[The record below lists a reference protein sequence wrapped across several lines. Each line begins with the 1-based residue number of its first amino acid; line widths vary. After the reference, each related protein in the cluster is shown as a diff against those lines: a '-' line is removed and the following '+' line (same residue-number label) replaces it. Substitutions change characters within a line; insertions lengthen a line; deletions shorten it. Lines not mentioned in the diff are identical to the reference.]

1 AAVGQFVRRTR
12 QGMQPLASVVEPLS
26 VQDGIHFCGPRRP
39 YRPGERPGVTKGLCG
54 FTTAEETRAMTCRKR
69 DRLVQKEQLC
79 PAATS
84 HHVATAASKFAQ
96 TGKPSLGRPAS
107 FQQRPGR
114 RVMNNPAVA
123 GEHAFLRYRDDV
135 AERGHPVLQ
144 RHWSGSACR
153 RNRAWPGVDRQK
165 AMKAEQLL
173 EQDGGLQKRRLATR
187 FADKLQAHGPAILI
201 EAARSG

>member
-1 AAVGQFVRRTR
+1 
-12 QGMQPLASVVEPLS
+12 MVEPLS

-54 FTTAEETRAMTCRKR
+54 LTTAEETRPVTRRER

-79 PAATS
+79 PAAAS
-84 HHVATAASKFAQ
+84 HHVAAPSFKFTD
-96 TGKPSLGRPAS
+96 TGEPGLRRPAS

-135 AERGHPVLQ
+135 SERGHPVLQ

-165 AMKAEQLL
+165 AMKPEQLF
-173 EQDGGLQKRRLATR
+173 EQAGGL
-187 FADKLQAHGPAILI
+187 
-201 EAARSG
+201 